1 MKAIQIIIILFL
13 SSTIFGQTIK
23 DNTPFIEVTG
33 KVELEISPDEIYLD
47 ISLKE
52 SIKNGKKTTLDKLE
66 DCLKEELESIGI
78 PKECLFVSDINSVIA
93 KTGWW
98 TEEVLS
104 TGKYSLKITSPKKLK
119 EAFKIFK
126 KLKITDVRITKATHS
141 KLDFYKKKNRIAA
154 IKAAKEKADYLLNAI
169 NSSTGKPLKV
179 NEIDHKLQNFAEL
192 NYINASSTRYESSM
206 SKTKTYNKSIVQ
218 FENIKLT
225 SSIYV
230 VFEIK

>member
-66 DCLKEELESIGI
+66 DCLKEELEIIGI

-98 TEEVLS
+98 TKEILS

-119 EAFKIFK
+119 EAFKIFE

-169 NSSTGKPLKV
+169 NANTGKPLKV
-179 NEIDHKLQNFAEL
+179 NETNHDLQNFAQL
-192 NYINASSTRYESSM
+192 NYVNNSPNRYESSI
-206 SKTKTYNKSIVQ
+206 SKSYNKGIVQ

>member
-1 MKAIQIIIILFL
+1 MKAVQIIIILFL

-66 DCLKEELESIGI
+66 DCLKEELEIIGI

-98 TEEVLS
+98 TKEILS

-119 EAFKIFK
+119 EAFKIFE

-169 NSSTGKPLKV
+169 NANTGKPLKV
-179 NEIDHKLQNFAEL
+179 NETNHDLQNFAQL
-192 NYINASSTRYESSM
+192 NYVNNSPNRYESSI
-206 SKTKTYNKSIVQ
+206 SKSYNKGIVQ

>member
-66 DCLKEELESIGI
+66 DCLKEELEIIGI
-78 PKECLFVSDINSVIA
+78 PKECLFVSDINSIIA

-98 TEEVLS
+98 TKEVLS

-119 EAFKIFK
+119 EAFKIFE

-169 NSSTGKPLKV
+169 NANTGKPLKV
-179 NEIDHKLQNFAEL
+179 NETNHDLQNFAQL
-192 NYINASSTRYESSM
+192 NYVNNSPNRYESSI
-206 SKTKTYNKSIVQ
+206 SKSYNKGIVQ

>member
-47 ISLKE
+47 IFLKE

-66 DCLKEELESIGI
+66 DCLKEELEIIGI

-98 TEEVLS
+98 TKEILS

-119 EAFKIFK
+119 EAFRVFE

-141 KLDFYKKKNRIAA
+141 KLDFYKRKNRIAA

-169 NSSTGKPLKV
+169 NANTGKPLKV
-179 NEIDHKLQNFAEL
+179 NETNHDLQNFAQL
-192 NYINASSTRYESSM
+192 NYVNNSSNRYESSI
-206 SKTKTYNKSIVQ
+206 SKSYNKGIVQ

>member
-66 DCLKEELESIGI
+66 DCLKEELEIIGI
-78 PKECLFVSDINSVIA
+78 PKECLFISDINSVIA

-98 TEEVLS
+98 TKEILS

-119 EAFKIFK
+119 EAFKIFE

-169 NSSTGKPLKV
+169 NANTGKPLKI
-179 NEIDHKLQNFAEL
+179 NETNHDLQNFAQL
-192 NYINASSTRYESSM
+192 NYVNNSPNRYESSI
-206 SKTKTYNKSIVQ
+206 SKSYKKGIVQ

-230 VFEIK
+230 IFEIK

>member
-1 MKAIQIIIILFL
+1 MKAVQIIIILFL

-66 DCLKEELESIGI
+66 DCLKEELEIIGI

-98 TEEVLS
+98 TKEILS

-119 EAFKIFK
+119 EAFKIFE

-169 NSSTGKPLKV
+169 NANTGKPLKV
-179 NEIDHKLQNFAEL
+179 NETNHDLQNFAQL
-192 NYINASSTRYESSM
+192 NYVNNSPNRYESSI
-206 SKTKTYNKSIVQ
+206 SKSYNKGIVQ

-230 VFEIK
+230 IFEIK

>member
-98 TEEVLS
+98 TKEVLS

-119 EAFKIFK
+119 EAFKIFE

-169 NSSTGKPLKV
+169 NANTGKPLKV
-179 NEIDHKLQNFAEL
+179 NETNHDLQNFAQL
-192 NYINASSTRYESSM
+192 NYVNNSPNRYESSI
-206 SKTKTYNKSIVQ
+206 SKSYNKGIVQ